1 MFVSKY
7 DKEFSQYYELRSAVL
22 SYSAGMHELC
32 YLKRF
37 DKYIA
42 NNIQS
47 DENTLSE
54 SILYKYRSCING
66 YRLCRVLLHQ

>member
-7 DKEFSQYYELRSAVL
+7 DKELSQYYELRSAIL
-22 SYSAGMHELC
+22 SYSARMHELC

-54 SILYKYRSCING
+54 SFETF
-66 YRLCRVLLHQ
+66 